1 MSFRDKIN
9 FYSVL
14 DRLIPPEILNQDYDK
29 DYLARRNLLQA
40 RAVVIVTVSVC
51 FALILQLLMDLYLI
65 LLNGSIN
72 KSEFP
77 WPITLLGTTL
87 YIGFQTLSHANFF
100 AVPPFGSIGKEIP
113 ISLSATGWV
122 AYEQEFQY
130 NQERMQKSLDEA
142 RSAETAKSM
151 FISNVSHGILAT
163 VEILSN
169 TKLNESQRA
178 LLNAIESCG
187 TNLISV
193 VNQIKFTDK
202 GSVELTAVEITDET
216 ESKKDNVKKIL
227 SSLLPESE
235 NSDSS
240 ESDPETPIVKFRVEV
255 IDTGRGIDPDFM
267 NHMCQPFSQED
278 SSLRRKFEG
287 TGLGLSI
294 VKGLLDMMYSRLEV
308 ESSLGVGSKF
318 SFVLELP
325 LSQKWESLAPSQ
337 LPFDHQYLKLPPEEQ
352 NRLTSHSQSLSFA
365 VLQSENTLYLRRITS
380 YLDQW
385 GFKYRVIKKEDLK
398 AECEKEH
405 ADIVILNDSIGDLEW
420 FLDEFVQFYGPMKSS
435 NEGGEKSVKR
445 EHKDEK
451 KQRILFFSTIEDYQ
465 NAQNALQK
473 YKVQFAVVISKPAG
487 PVKILTGIIKVIES
501 LLSPTSENICVI
513 KEEPAVCNYSQ
524 AQEVYLGGELL
535 FSSSIYGLAADK
547 TEEFPISVSSEKALV
562 NPVYSTDDDTKR
574 TEPTGVQSIE
584 EQSSTVEKSEGKKA
598 HLTKGKEKEANEK
611 TLKDISF
618 LIVEDNKV
626 NAMILKTML
635 KQTGFNNYDV
645 AINGLEAV
653 QKFSKKLYDIIFM
666 DLQMP
671 ICDGIEATKEIRKIE
686 NGEESYLITETPIS
700 SDILLTSTDRKRR
713 KKAIIIA
720 MTGLASEEDS
730 EAAEAA
736 GCNEFLTKP
745 VSIKTLNS
753 RMECWTRD
761 VLESDKR
768 DVITEEAKPQ
778 EEKEQQYPQMEEEKL
793 DQPQKEMETKSE
805 SQQQPLGPI

>member
-51 FALILQLLMDLYLI
+51 FVLVLQLLIDLCLI
-65 LLNGSIN
+65 LLNGSLN
-72 KSEFP
+72 KPEFP

-87 YIGFQTLSHANFF
+87 YVGLA
-100 AVPPFGSIGKEIP
+100 PIP
-113 ISLSATGWV
+113 
-122 AYEQEFQY
+122 
-130 NQERMQKSLDEA
+130 ERK
-142 RSAETAKSM
+142 
-151 FISNVSHGILAT
+151 
-163 VEILSN
+163 
-169 TKLNESQRA
+169 KLNFNIYVEMNPMHRF
-178 LLNAIESCG
+178 LVG
-187 TNLISV
+187 DV
-193 VNQIKFTDK
+193 GIKFTDK

-227 SSLLPESE
+227 SSESE
-235 NSDSS
+235 NNDSG

-287 TGLGLSI
+287 TGLGL
-294 VKGLLDMMYSRLEV
+294 LDMMHSRLEV
-308 ESSLGVGSKF
+308 ESNLGVGSKF

-325 LSQKWESLAPSQ
+325 LSQKWESLVPSQ

-352 NRLTSHSQSLSFA
+352 YRLTSRSQSLSFA
-365 VLQSENTLYLRRITS
+365 VLKSENTLFLRRITS
-380 YLDQW
+380 FLDQW

-398 AECEKEH
+398 VECEKEH

-435 NEGGEKSVKR
+435 IEGGEKSVKR

-473 YKVQFAVVISKPAG
+473 YKVQFAPAG

-547 TEEFPISVSSEKALV
+547 TEEFPISVSEKALA

-574 TEPTGVQSIE
+574 TEPTRVQSIE

-635 KQTGFNNYDV
+635 KQTGFSNYDV

-671 ICDGIEATKEIRKIE
+671 ICDGIRKIE
-686 NGEESYLITETPIS
+686 NGEESYLISETPIS
-700 SDILLTSTDRKRR
+700 YDIFLTSTDRKRR

-768 DVITEEAKPQ
+768 EVITEESKPQ
-778 EEKEQQYPQMEEEKL
+778 EEKEQQYPQMMEEKL

-805 SQQQPLGPI
+805 SQQPLGPI